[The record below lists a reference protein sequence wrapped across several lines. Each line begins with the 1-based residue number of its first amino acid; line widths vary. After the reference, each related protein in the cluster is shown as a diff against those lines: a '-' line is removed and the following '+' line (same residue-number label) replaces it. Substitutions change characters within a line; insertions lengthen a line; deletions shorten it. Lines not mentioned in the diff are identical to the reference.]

1 MKTWLACVAGLYP
14 SRDMGGEEDL
24 SLKSHEQEDRTASLQ
39 RSAWFYT
46 AWLLG
51 TEIAIPVIVYLRL
64 SLQGWPRQVAVAW
77 AAASGLILIPPDL
90 ILLRLL
96 RRGSR
101 SAQ

>member
-1 MKTWLACVAGLYP
+1 
-14 SRDMGGEEDL
+14 MGGEEDL